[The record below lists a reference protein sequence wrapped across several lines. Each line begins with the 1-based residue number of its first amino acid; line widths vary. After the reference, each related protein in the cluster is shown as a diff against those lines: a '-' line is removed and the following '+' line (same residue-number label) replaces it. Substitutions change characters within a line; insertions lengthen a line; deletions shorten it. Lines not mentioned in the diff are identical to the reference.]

1 LAEKN
6 SKQKK
11 NRSMYV
17 ITGGI
22 GIEYSNPTLAS
33 AIGNIVPALTFI
45 LAVIFRFYFNSFS

>member
-1 LAEKN
+1 
-6 SKQKK
+6 
-11 NRSMYV
+11 MYV